1 MRTIEGERFIID
13 VECKDKEKFS
23 VFEVSDILYY
33 NATLRDQTLELFE
46 HTPYEDGDKF
56 NSGERKLE
64 IGVNSE
70 EERYELSYLFV
81 KAGFK
86 IRQSEELYLDL
97 GCYWYRRSY
106 FTKDYNFDT
115 DFGAHICPAMN
126 HFTLYLRKKDVS
138 KFLLFLKI
146 LSRDYGYKTAYED
159 IYQSRN
165 ACMCCTESDYNYKKR
180 VKLI

>member
-1 MRTIEGERFIID
+1 MRTIEGERFILDI
-13 VECKDKEKFS
+13 ECKDNERFS
-23 VFEVSDILYY
+23 VFGVSDILYY
-33 NATLRDQTLELFE
+33 NATLREQTLELFE
-46 HTPYEDGDKF
+46 HTPTSQGNKF
-56 NSGERKLE
+56 NSGERKLDIE
-64 IGVNSE
+64 INSE
-70 EERYELSYLFV
+70 EERYELSYLFI

-86 IRQSEELYLDL
+86 IRQPEELYLNL
-97 GCYWYRRSY
+97 GCYWYRRLY
-106 FTKDYNFDT
+106 FTQDYNFKT
-115 DFGAHICPAMN
+115 GFGARVYSHMN

-146 LSRDYGYKTAYED
+146 LSRDYGYKTTYED